1 MWIFTLVIN
10 FLNESW
16 TLIHVTMGL
25 FEMKETNEQSMI
37 IQLESLFSKFRLIHH
52 VIAFVKDEG
61 NNLTTMTSTLHC
73 IIDYEPL
80 RLIKVDE
87 GTWFKHVMSKKH

>member
-1 MWIFTLVIN
+1 MMICMWIFALVIN

-16 TLIHVTMGL
+16 TLVHVTMGL

-61 NNLTTMTSTLHC
+61 NNLTTMASTLHC
-73 IIDYEPL
+73 IIDCEHL
-80 RLIKVDE
+80 KLIKVDE
-87 GTWFKHVMSKKH
+87 GT

>member
-1 MWIFTLVIN
+1 MWIFALVIN

-16 TLIHVTMGL
+16 TFVHVTMGL
-25 FEMKETNEQSMI
+25 FKMKETNEQSMI

-52 VIAFVKDEG
+52 AIIFVKDES
-61 NNLTTMTSTLHC
+61 NNLTTMASTLHY
-73 IIDYEPL
+73 IIDCEPL

-87 GTWFKHVMSKKH
+87 GT

>member
-1 MWIFTLVIN
+1 MDTYACYYG
-10 FLNESW
+10 
-16 TLIHVTMGL
+16 LIW
-25 FEMKETNEQSMI
+25 MKKTNEQNMI

-61 NNLTTMTSTLHC
+61 NNLTTMASTLHC
-73 IIDYEPL
+73 IIDCEPL

-87 GTWFKHVMSKKH
+87 GTWFEHVMSKKC

>member
-1 MWIFTLVIN
+1 MWTFALVTN

-16 TLIHVTMGL
+16 TPMHVTMGL

-61 NNLTTMTSTLHC
+61 NNLTIMGSTLHC
-73 IIDYEPL
+73 IIDCEPV

-87 GTWFKHVMSKKH
+87 GT